1 VAVERKVVVRPGR
14 AQRKDVGD
22 EPDLVGYY
30 LREVGS
36 TPLLTAQD
44 EVDLSKRIEAGVYA
58 AELLR
63 QADEGERRLTPRYAR
78 ELREVARGGELA
90 KDHMVR
96 ANLRLVVSV
105 AKKYAHRGVPF
116 LDVVQE
122 GNLGLIRA
130 VEKFDYAKGYKFS
143 TYAMWWIRQ
152 AIDRGLAMQGRTI
165 RLPVHVAEELSKLNR
180 AQRELN
186 NEFNREPTDEE
197 LAAKL
202 GMKVA
207 HVTELRRAG
216 RDTVSLDA
224 PVGDEGDTTVSDLIE
239 DTDVVG
245 VSAGLEAEALHE
257 ELRAVLATLT
267 EREALIV
274 TLRYGLHGGEP
285 ATLQDVAKRV
295 GLTRERVRQLEK
307 QALAQLREPARNRSL
322 LAWSA

>member
-1 VAVERKVVVRPGR
+1 VERKVVVRNN
-14 AQRKDVGD
+14 KDAFD

-36 TPLLTAQD
+36 TPLLTAEQ

-58 AELLR
+58 AELVR
-63 QADEGERRLTPRYAR
+63 AADAGDSAAMDPGYRR
-78 ELREVARGGELA
+78 ELAQLARDGQRA

-105 AKKYAHRGVPF
+105 AKKYSHRGLPF

-165 RLPVHVAEELSKLNR
+165 RLPVHVAEELSKINRAERQLNNELNR
-180 AQRELN
+180 A
-186 NEFNREPTDEE
+186 PTAEE
-197 LAAKL
+197 LADKL
-202 GMKVA
+202 GMPLA
-207 HVTELRRAG
+207 HVVDLRRAG

-224 PVGDEGDTTVSDLIE
+224 PVGEEGETRVSDLIE
-239 DTDVVG
+239 DTAAVAVTD
-245 VSAGLEAEALHE
+245 GLEAEALQD
-257 ELRAVLATLT
+257 ELRSVLNTLT

-285 ATLQDVAKRV
+285 ATLQDVAKRI

-307 QALAQLREPARNRSL
+307 QALAQLRQPDRNASL